1 MLVGVMW
8 AIVAG
13 IMLGLY
19 ALPGKFTKDFKFE
32 NTWGLFF
39 LLTMFVV
46 PIVATAILMQGIGD
60 VYSNFPQWKL
70 AVMCVAS
77 LAWGLGVMMW
87 GKAITHIGMSLGF
100 SLFIGTVILV
110 GSLLPLVINVMEKG
124 AAGLPAGPAL
134 AATAAGIIV
143 VLLGIIC
150 NGKAGLTRE
159 KDEAAAKEAEAAEST
174 EEESKKAS
182 MALGI
187 FIAVF
192 GGLLATG
199 FSVANTI
206 AKPELPELTAAAG
219 NPDWVAALAI
229 MLPIFLSG
237 GVIMTV
243 YFVWQLSA
251 KKAWG
256 GFKTPYFPVNFVLI
270 FIMAFFHYAASAV
283 FAYAAYRLGDRLGDT
298 VGYAIF
304 NTTCVGVAVLSGLAT
319 GEWKKASSA
328 AKTWLFAGLACMI
341 LGILCLAGANALNK
355 SAAPAPAEETAAVSQ
370 TAPVDVELVSAQ

>member
-159 KDEAAAKEAEAAEST
+159 KDEAAAKEAEDAEST

>member
-1 MLVGVMW
+1 
-8 AIVAG
+8 A
-13 IMLGLY
+13 
-19 ALPGKFTKDFKFE
+19 
-32 NTWGLFF
+32 
-39 LLTMFVV
+39 
-46 PIVATAILMQGIGD
+46 ATAILMKGIGG
-60 VYSNFPQWKL
+60 VYSDFPQWKL

-110 GSLLPLVINVMEKG
+110 GSILPLVINVMEKG

-134 AATAAGIIV
+134 AATAAGIVI

-159 KDEAAAKEAEAAEST
+159 KDEAAAKDAEDKADENTEGEA
-174 EEESKKAS
+174 KKAS

-237 GVIMTV
+237 GVIMTI

-251 KKAWG
+251 KKAWS

-355 SAAPAPAEETAAVSQ
+355 SAPAEPVEQAAVSVHVAPAETI
-370 TAPVDVELVSAQ
+370 VSAQ